1 MPMCIQNNG
10 VKKGWWGWVGVWI
23 PEKRRPYPYLIYN
36 LTFELYLER
45 QDECNALAS
54 VVSYVL

>member
-1 MPMCIQNNG
+1 MPMWSQIMASQRLGG
-10 VKKGWWGWVGVWI
+10 VRWGFRFLKTKAI
-23 PEKRRPYPYLIYN
+23 SLLIYN